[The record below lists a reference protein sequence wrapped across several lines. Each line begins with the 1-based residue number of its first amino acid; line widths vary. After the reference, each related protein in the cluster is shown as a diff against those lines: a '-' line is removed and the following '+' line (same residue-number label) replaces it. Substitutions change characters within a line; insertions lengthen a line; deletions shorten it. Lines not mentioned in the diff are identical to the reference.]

1 MAYCGWPVNV
11 NKIILDS
18 TPVTVGEGA
27 TVQDSLEAG
36 GLKKSRLTCSNPPD
50 KFSVTMD
57 FDFSEKKYLNN
68 KYTECDLFWA
78 WYKTVH
84 KYGTVP
90 FQFPAILINSN
101 RQEGYCQEEI
111 GHGSVPDLEYYCIT
125 SAVNG
130 EKSGLSQ
137 RVTMTWETYATG
149 VMQVEEEEFGVDH
162 INATNGKIEVVLNST
177 PQYEPDSSTWTVYY
191 RKVVSGQSDVTG
203 TLLISGCEFD
213 GDRTAYLY
221 FEEITE
227 PGTYIITI
235 ADAQPEGFVVS

>member
-1 MAYCGWPVNV
+1 MAYCGWPLNV

-18 TPVTVGEGA
+18 TPVVVGEGA

-36 GLKKSRLTCSNPPD
+36 GQKKSRLTCSNPPD

-57 FDFSEKKYLNN
+57 FDFADKKYINN
-68 KYTECDLFWA
+68 KYTECDLFWV

-111 GHGSVPDLEYYCIT
+111 SHGNVPDTEYYCIT

-137 RVTMTWETYATG
+137 RVSMTWETYATG
-149 VMQVEEEEFGVDH
+149 VVQVEEPEFEVDH
-162 INATNGKIEVVLNST
+162 IEAVNGEIAVVLSDT
-177 PQYEPDSSTWTVYY
+177 PSYEPNSGTWDVYY
-191 RKVVSGQSDVTG
+191 TKDGMVTPG
-203 TLLISGCEFD
+203 SLLISGCAFD

-221 FEEITE
+221 FDAITE
-227 PGTYIITI
+227 PGTYVITI
-235 ADAQPEGFVVS
+235 EDKTSTFVVV